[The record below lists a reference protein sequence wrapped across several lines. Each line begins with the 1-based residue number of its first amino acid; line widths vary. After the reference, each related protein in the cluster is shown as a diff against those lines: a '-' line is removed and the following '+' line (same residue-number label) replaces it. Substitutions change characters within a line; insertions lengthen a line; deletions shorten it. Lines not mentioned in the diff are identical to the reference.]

1 MNRILPL
8 AAIEV
13 FVWIILLA
21 ITFLISKGAI
31 EINFGTVTLIERIAT
46 QTVRL
51 LVSGA
56 LVLAWLLAWKKV
68 ADYYLSRMLTRR
80 TTSV

>member
-1 MNRILPL
+1 MKRILPL

-13 FVWIILLA
+13 FVWFALLA
-21 ITFLISKGAI
+21 VTFLISKVAI
-31 EINFGTVTLIERIAT
+31 EIGFGTATLAARIAT

-56 LVLAWLLAWKKV
+56 LVLGWLLAWKKV
-68 ADYYLSRMLTRR
+68 ADLYLSRMLSRHGANA
-80 TTSV
+80 

>member
-31 EINFGTVTLIERIAT
+31 EINFGTSTLIERIAT

-56 LVLAWLLAWKKV
+56 LLLAWLLAWKKV

-80 TTSV
+80 STSV